1 MLSELPIFGKESDG
15 AMARTSYASRA
26 QMGHI
31 LAALMPTNALIV
43 RVCMHTGLRV
53 SDVLELKTAQLK
65 PRQTVR
71 ERKTGKT
78 RRVVWSVPLYEQ
90 MLQQA
95 GRVWVFECRTDPLR
109 HRTRQ
114 AVYKDIKRAAA
125 VFQRSGAVS
134 KSQCIGTHTAR
145 KYAAV
150 TAYHKGGLAA
160 AQKMLNHSDP
170 AISLLYAL
178 SDKEM

>member
-1 MLSELPIFGKESDG
+1 MTNSC
-15 AMARTSYASRA
+15 RTSSNF
-26 QMGHI
+26 MMH
-31 LAALMPTNALIV
+31 PPF
-43 RVCMHTGLRV
+43 RVCERGNKHKASHFGGGGSASALTRTGFGAG
-53 SDVLELKTAQLK
+53 TAQLR

-78 RRVVWSVPLYEQ
+78 RRVVWSAPLYEQ

-95 GRVWVFECRTDPLR
+95 GRVWVFESRTDPHK

-114 AVYKDIKRAAA
+114 AVYKDIKHVAA
-125 VFQRSGAVS
+125 VFQRSGVVS
-134 KSQCIGTHTAR
+134 RSQCIGTHTAR